1 MSVRTGVKRH
11 AEAVALPTL
20 RLGSWKLVLVLAGIC
35 ILPILLYAPF
45 FNEPFHRDEGFYA
58 AVAQIMRHG
67 GIPYRDAFDNKPP
80 LIFAW
85 YYAAFA
91 LFGEHIWAPRLLV
104 SLLISATT
112 LLVYF
117 QARFIYSQRGAL
129 VAAAAFAMSMGF
141 AVFETNANVEYFMLL
156 PTVAALLCFTIGE
169 RRGGLGWYLLAGALS
184 GVSVMTKETS
194 VFAFA
199 LFFLIVAWREYK
211 EHRWGFMRSGLF
223 WRKSLAMGIAFL
235 LALGLVFTPF
245 LLTGTSKD
253 FFDAVF
259 IYTWLYVGGGQGDV
273 FKLQQIVTAP
283 AMLVI
288 ATGPFVIFGAFG
300 LWAFRRRKE
309 WSERKLVALWSVA
322 AMLGVIAA
330 GRFFAHYYVILLPGI
345 ALLLPAGVVYV
356 RDRWQTEKARL
367 VVWSLLAVSLITPVG
382 LAGAIYLHTSADARH
397 EQKFFQIDRAQWET
411 EGPALAEWI
420 DARTT
425 PDDYIYNM
433 GFQADVYF
441 YAQRRSPTRFMFD
454 YPFFL
459 NHQFEL
465 DAIQD
470 LKANMP
476 KYVFYSPLDE
486 PPSQPGGDYY
496 PQQMYDF
503 IQQNYD
509 YLGRI
514 YYADVWQLKRAPLPG
529 PGIQPPL

>member
-1 MSVRTGVKRH
+1 M
-11 AEAVALPTL
+11 
-20 RLGSWKLVLVLAGIC
+20 LVLAGIC
-35 ILPILLYAPF
+35 ILPIVLYAPF

-129 VAAAAFAMSMGF
+129 VAAAAFALSMGF

-194 VFAFA
+194 IFAFA
-199 LFFLIVAWREYK
+199 LFFLIVAWREYGT
-211 EHRWGFMRSGLF
+211 HRWGFLRSGVF
-223 WRKSLAMGIAFL
+223 WRKSLAMGAGFAL
-235 LALGLVFTPF
+235 TLGLIFLPF
-245 LLTGTSKD
+245 LLTGTGKD

-300 LWAFRRRKE
+300 LWTFWRRKD
-309 WSERKLVALWSVA
+309 WSEGKLVALWSVA
-322 AMLGVIAA
+322 ATLGVIAA

-345 ALLLPAGVVYV
+345 ALLLPAGIVYV
-356 RDRWQTEKARL
+356 RGPLADGESAARRL
-367 VVWSLLAVSLITPVG
+367 VA
-382 LAGAIYLHTSADARH
+382 AG
-397 EQKFFQIDRAQWET
+397 
-411 EGPALAEWI
+411 G
-420 DARTT
+420 
-425 PDDYIYNM
+425 
-433 GFQADVYF
+433 
-441 YAQRRSPTRFMFD
+441 
-454 YPFFL
+454 
-459 NHQFEL
+459 
-465 DAIQD
+465 
-470 LKANMP
+470 
-476 KYVFYSPLDE
+476 
-486 PPSQPGGDYY
+486 
-496 PQQMYDF
+496 
-503 IQQNYD
+503 
-509 YLGRI
+509 
-514 YYADVWQLKRAPLPG
+514 
-529 PGIQPPL
+529 

>member
-1 MSVRTGVKRH
+1 V
-11 AEAVALPTL
+11 
-20 RLGSWKLVLVLAGIC
+20 
-35 ILPILLYAPF
+35 
-45 FNEPFHRDEGFYA
+45 
-58 AVAQIMRHG
+58 
-67 GIPYRDAFDNKPP
+67 
-80 LIFAW
+80 
-85 YYAAFA
+85 
-91 LFGEHIWAPRLLV
+91 
-104 SLLISATT
+104 
-112 LLVYF
+112 
-117 QARFIYSQRGAL
+117 
-129 VAAAAFAMSMGF
+129 
-141 AVFETNANVEYFMLL
+141 
-156 PTVAALLCFTIGE
+156 
-169 RRGGLGWYLLAGALS
+169 
-184 GVSVMTKETS
+184 
-194 VFAFA
+194 
-199 LFFLIVAWREYK
+199 
-211 EHRWGFMRSGLF
+211 
-223 WRKSLAMGIAFL
+223 
-235 LALGLVFTPF
+235 
-245 LLTGTSKD
+245 
-253 FFDAVF
+253 
-259 IYTWLYVGGGQGDV
+259 
-273 FKLQQIVTAP
+273 
-283 AMLVI
+283 
-288 ATGPFVIFGAFG
+288 TGPFAIFGAFG
-300 LWAFRRRKE
+300 LWAFWRRKD
-309 WSERKLVALWSVA
+309 WSEGKLVALWSVA
-322 AMLGVIAA
+322 AMLGIIAA

-345 ALLLPAGVVYV
+345 ALLLPAGIVYV

-411 EGPALAEWI
+411 EDPALAQWI

-433 GFQADVYF
+433 GCQADVYF

-514 YYADVWQLKRAPLPG
+514 YYADVWQLKGAPRPR